1 MLNCDG
7 VILGAAGHLPWVS
20 GVNGHQSHD
29 EIVVLT
35 GYGHSRFGTFT
46 HIVGHGVARTQNQ
59 GEGEQQCGIQEHF
72 FHG

>member
-1 MLNCDG
+1 
-7 VILGAAGHLPWVS
+7 
-20 GVNGHQSHD
+20 
-29 EIVVLT
+29 VVLT